1 MLLVERRL
9 AVGFF
14 GMDAV
19 SPNRPAMIDPPMS
32 GNQHPARQL
41 PKIPAFSRNSSETP
55 RHPRSHYLRIG
66 DNTTATRIEMQSIN
80 EDKGIL
86 DVPFK

>member
-1 MLLVERRL
+1 MILDVGRFWCGASLESRKENFTQKELLASAGRK
-9 AVGFF
+9 
-14 GMDAV
+14 
-19 SPNRPAMIDPPMS
+19 PNP
-32 GNQHPARQL
+32 GQG
-41 PKIPAFSRNSSETP
+41 
-55 RHPRSHYLRIG
+55 RIG